1 MWKIKN
7 FKIQPSKPVIVEGLL
22 GCMII
27 LNKNQV
33 NYENLKSRKELKGF
47 REQTKRHITIVSG
60 TTLEKIEKC
69 LSKFSAS
76 KRKKKVAELKNLLKS
91 LKWQYVQKDIYFIN
105 QKTYFENPKI
115 LEHRKSYIRAIEMP
129 DINIFYRKLNI
140 LLKTHVAIQFPH
152 ITLFTKGE
160 HPDREYFGIPIQ
172 SKTEFKKLHPK
183 KLKIK

>member
-1 MWKIKN
+1 M
-7 FKIQPSKPVIVEGLL
+7 
-22 GCMII
+22 
-27 LNKNQV
+27 
-33 NYENLKSRKELKGF
+33 
-47 REQTKRHITIVSG
+47 
-60 TTLEKIEKC
+60 
-69 LSKFSAS
+69 
-76 KRKKKVAELKNLLKS
+76 AELKNLLKS